1 MSQMNSNDP
10 RRPDRV
16 QRYKPLP
23 AGCIGSPSED
33 PTPDYMNLL
42 SMLFSMC
49 GLMMKLKW
57 SAWIA
62 LFCSAISF
70 ANLRMHDDFKQIF
83 SCFMLSFL
91 AVVMTYLQNPL
102 PMTLPFTN

>member
-49 GLMMKLKW
+49 GLMVSGLNDSNNFLINLILLVRKIDEIKMVSMDCFVLFGYKVFF
-57 SAWIA
+57 SY
-62 LFCSAISF
+62 LFCSF
-70 ANLRMHDDFKQIF
+70 Y
-83 SCFMLSFL
+83 
-91 AVVMTYLQNPL
+91 T
-102 PMTLPFTN
+102 